1 MLPLL
6 PLPLLPSPLCKVAED
21 VESIKEN
28 LLLLRAGFTPHD
40 PQLQTVDILDRNVAD
55 LGSRLLER
63 GVSPT
68 NKKGKKSVSGVCGHG
83 LVAVGDCV
91 AVFVQREGE
100 EKRKKHREKEKEKEK
115 EKERHYSEQREGICV
130 HLCVC
135 VSIGAVMLVLCIYHA
150 HFHTIHLPRRCLYMY
165 LVMTS

>member
-1 MLPLL
+1 M
-6 PLPLLPSPLCKVAED
+6 
-21 VESIKEN
+21 
-28 LLLLRAGFTPHD
+28 
-40 PQLQTVDILDRNVAD
+40 DILDRNVAD

-115 EKERHYSEQREGICV
+115 ERHYSEQREGICV

-135 VSIGAVMLVLCIYHA
+135 M
-150 HFHTIHLPRRCLYMY
+150 CL
-165 LVMTS
+165 LEL